1 MTGYSPKPRTERDF
15 ARIILMTLFFLFHFM
30 LTLQPLFSMRRI
42 REGSADFP
50 SLLSTFDIAI
60 IAFWFILEALEFLVW
75 NYTWPNTRAGVE
87 MTALR
92 CVPLLVCLAFFP
104 RLTPGMMTL
113 MAPLLTFYFSLV
125 VKAAWQY
132 GVVIFFCA
140 VQLYLTYWLSPRAS
154 PLESNKQDAI
164 VILLYQLMSIVLMF
178 LFAKFWK
185 EDRNH
190 RERQRML
197 TAEIQAS
204 QKELRKYA
212 SHVSRVVA
220 LEERTRIAR
229 DIHDSLGH
237 TLTAVSIQLN
247 KAEAFFEKDP
257 KVSTRAISDAR
268 LSMHEAMLDI
278 RSTLDTLNAQSE
290 GFDLF
295 AQVRKPLGS
304 LSQAGIHVRHD
315 FTGNTEGYNIAVL
328 LALYRFVQEG
338 ATNILK
344 HADAHEVNLEINL
357 DDQRVR
363 AELRDDGRGFDP
375 DAQEGN
381 KGKGISGYGL
391 TGLADRIDLV
401 RGTFSVESASGKGT
415 TLKVS
420 MPRDPVAVI
429 GRGSADESGK

>member
-1 MTGYSPKPRTERDF
+1 MAGYSPKPRTERDF
-15 ARIILMTLFFLFHFM
+15 ARIILMTLFFLFHIM
-30 LTLQPLFSMRRI
+30 LTLQPLFSMRRVV
-42 REGSADFP
+42 EDPTGFS
-50 SLLSTFDIAI
+50 SLLPTFDIAI
-60 IAFWFILEALEFLVW
+60 VAFWFILEAFEFLVW
-75 NYTWPNTRAGVE
+75 NYAWPNTRSGVE
-87 MTALR
+87 ITALR
-92 CVPLLVCLAFFP
+92 CVPLLICVVFFP
-104 RLTPGMMTL
+104 RFTFGMMTL

-125 VKAAWQY
+125 VQPMWQY
-132 GVVIFFCA
+132 GIMIFFCA
-140 VQLYLTYWLSPRAS
+140 VQLSLSYWISLQMVMP
-154 PLESNKQDAI
+154 ESNKQYEL
-164 VILLYQLMSIVLMF
+164 VILLYQLMSIILMF

-185 EDRNH
+185 EDRKN

-197 TAEIQAS
+197 TMEIQAS

-268 LSMHEAMLDI
+268 LSMHEAMIDV

-295 AQVRKPLGS
+295 AQVRKPLES
-304 LSQAGIHVRHD
+304 LSQAGIHVHRD
-315 FTGNTEGYNIAVL
+315 FVGNAEGYNIAVL

-344 HADAHEVNLEINL
+344 HADAHEVSLEIIL
-357 DDQRVR
+357 DGHQAY
-363 AELRDDGRGFDP
+363 AELRDDGVGFDQN
-375 DAQEGN
+375 AQEG
-381 KGKGISGYGL
+381 KGKELSGYGL
-391 TGLADRIDLV
+391 TGLADRIALV
-401 RGTFSVESASGKGT
+401 RGTFSVESSAGHGT
-415 TLKVS
+415 TLKIS
-420 MPRDPVAVI
+420 MPKDPVALI
-429 GRGSADESGK
+429 GRRSADGIDR

>member
-1 MTGYSPKPRTERDF
+1 MAGYSQKPRTERDF

-30 LTLQPLFSMRRI
+30 LTLQPLFSMRRV
-42 REGSADFP
+42 REGSAGFP

-75 NYTWPNTRAGVE
+75 NYTWPNLRNGVG

-132 GVVIFFCA
+132 VVMVFFCV
-140 VQLYLTYWLSPRAS
+140 VQLFLTYWLSPWAV
-154 PLESNKQDAI
+154 PPESNKQDGI

-185 EDRNH
+185 EDRKH

-197 TAEIQAS
+197 TTEIQAS
-204 QKELRKYA
+204 QKELRNTRHMYRAWGPRRAHKNSPRHPRQPWTYA
-212 SHVSRVVA
+212 YRRLHTAQQGRGFFR
-220 LEERTRIAR
+220 ERPQ
-229 DIHDSLGH
+229 G
-237 TLTAVSIQLN
+237 
-247 KAEAFFEKDP
+247 
-257 KVSTRAISDAR
+257 ISKGDKRRR
-268 LSMHEAMLDI
+268 LSMHEAMIDI

-295 AQVRKPLGS
+295 SQVRKPLGS

-315 FTGNTEGYNIAVL
+315 FIGNTEGYNIAVL

-344 HADAHEVNLEINL
+344 HADAHEVSLEINL
-357 DDQRVR
+357 ESQRAC
-363 AELRDDGRGFDP
+363 AELRDDGKGFDP
-375 DAQEGN
+375 KAQGG
-381 KGKGISGYGL
+381 KGKGLSGYGL

-401 RGTFSVESASGKGT
+401 RGTFSIESAAGQGT
-415 TLKVS
+415 TLKTS
-420 MPRDPVAVI
+420 MPKDPVALI
-429 GRGSADESGK
+429 GRRSADDVGR

>member
-1 MTGYSPKPRTERDF
+1 MAGYSPKPRTERDF

-30 LTLQPLFSMRRI
+30 LTLQPLFSIRRI
-42 REGSADFP
+42 MEDPNGFP
-50 SLLSTFDIAI
+50 ALLPTFDIAI
-60 IAFWFILEALEFLVW
+60 IAFWFILEVFEFLVW
-75 NYTWPNTRAGVE
+75 NYKWPKTRYGVE
-87 MTALR
+87 ITVLR
-92 CVPLLVCLAFFP
+92 CAPLLVCVVFSP

-113 MAPLLTFYFSLV
+113 MAPLLTFYFSLFV
-125 VKAAWQY
+125 QPIWQY
-132 GVVIFFCA
+132 GIMIFFCA
-140 VQLYLTYWLSPRAS
+140 VQLFLTYWVWPRTVL
-154 PLESNKQDAI
+154 PESNKQHVI
-164 VILLYQLMSIVLMF
+164 VILLYQLMSILLMF

-185 EDRNH
+185 EDRKN

-197 TAEIQAS
+197 TMEIQAS

-268 LSMHEAMLDI
+268 LSMHEAMIDI

-304 LSQAGIHVRHD
+304 LSQAGIHVRRD
-315 FTGNTEGYNIAVL
+315 FVGNTEGYNIAVL

-344 HADAHEVNLEINL
+344 HADAHEVSLEIIL
-357 DDQRVR
+357 DGHQAY
-363 AELRDDGRGFDP
+363 AELRDNGVGFDSN
-375 DAQEGN
+375 EHGS
-381 KGKGISGYGL
+381 KGKELSGYGL
-391 TGLADRIDLV
+391 TGLADRIALV
-401 RGTFSVESASGKGT
+401 RGTFSVESSAGHGT
-415 TLKVS
+415 TLKLS
-420 MPRDPVAVI
+420 MPKDPVALI
-429 GRGSADESGK
+429 GRGSADDIDR

>member
-1 MTGYSPKPRTERDF
+1 MAGYSPKPRTERDF

-30 LTLQPLFSMRRI
+30 LTLQPLFSMRRT
-42 REGSADFP
+42 REGSAGFP

-75 NYTWPNTRAGVE
+75 NYTWPNLRNGVE

-132 GVVIFFCA
+132 VVMVFFCV
-140 VQLYLTYWLSPRAS
+140 VQLFLTYWLSPWAVQ
-154 PLESNKQDAI
+154 PESNKQDGI
-164 VILLYQLMSIVLMF
+164 VVLLYQLMSIVLMF

-185 EDRNH
+185 EDRKH

-197 TAEIQAS
+197 TTEIQAS

-247 KAEAFFEKDP
+247 KAEAFFEKNP
-257 KVSTRAISDAR
+257 KVSARAISDAR
-268 LSMHEAMLDI
+268 LSMHEAMIDI

-315 FTGNTEGYNIAVL
+315 FIGNTEGYNIAVL

-344 HADAHEVNLEINL
+344 HADAHEVSLEINL
-357 DDQRVR
+357 DGQRAC

-375 DAQEGN
+375 SAQGC
-381 KGKGISGYGL
+381 KGKGLSGYGL

-401 RGTFSVESASGKGT
+401 RGTFSIESATGQGT
-415 TLKVS
+415 TLKTS
-420 MPRDPVAVI
+420 MPKDPVALI
-429 GRGSADESGK
+429 GRRSADDVGR